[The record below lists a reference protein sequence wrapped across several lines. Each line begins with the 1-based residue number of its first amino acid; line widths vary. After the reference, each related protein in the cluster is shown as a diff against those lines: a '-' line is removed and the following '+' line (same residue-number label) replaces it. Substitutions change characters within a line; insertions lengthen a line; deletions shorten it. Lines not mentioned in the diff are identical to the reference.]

1 MELVHA
7 EYSYKNRNDII
18 DDDGVVLPAATAAD
32 DDEDHALCSMQ
43 SCYMLFSNANIDART

>member
-1 MELVHA
+1 MELEHG

-18 DDDGVVLPAATAAD
+18 DDDGVVLAD
-32 DDEDHALCSMQ
+32 DDDDGHALCSQ